1 MHADIHL
8 QLHHLDA
15 AELHRSAEL
24 HRPADLHRAAADSVA
39 PTPVRARIGWTLVA
53 LGLRLAV
60 PATARP
66 GTTAPGSARR
76 LPLAA

>member
-8 QLHHLDA
+8 HLHHLDA
-15 AELHRSAEL
+15 AELHRSTQ
-24 HRPADLHRAAADSVA
+24 LHRAAADSLPHTPA
-39 PTPVRARIGWTLVA
+39 HAPVRARIGWTLVA

-66 GTTAPGSARR
+66 ANGARR

>member
-24 HRPADLHRAAADSVA
+24 HRAAVHSLPHTPVRA
-39 PTPVRARIGWTLVA
+39 PVRARIGWTLVA

-66 GTTAPGSARR
+66 GTSARR

>member
-15 AELHRSAEL
+15 AELHRSTE
-24 HRPADLHRAAADSVA
+24 LHRAATDSVSLA
-39 PTPVRARIGWTLVA
+39 PVRARIGWTLVA

-66 GTTAPGSARR
+66 GATAPGSARR